1 MLGTRRATGNSFL
14 VGYQQ
19 DANGHLPI
27 KFVHLQF
34 NLSFVGPATAA
45 DVAVDCLDSA
55 DAVWLRC
62 ILVAP
67 FDIFGIFSVMFRI
80 KLFIHCFLL
89 LAFGRAGQPQAG
101 EREK

>member
-1 MLGTRRATGNSFL
+1 MGNYFL
-14 VGYQQ
+14 LKCQQ
-19 DANGHLPI
+19 DSNGHLPV

-34 NLSFVGPATAA
+34 NFSFVGPATAA

-55 DAVWLRC
+55 NAVWFRC

-67 FDIFGIFSVMFRI
+67 FDILRIFSVMFRI

-89 LAFGRAGQPQAG
+89 LTFGWAGQPQAS